1 MTSVVERGQCLTGEA
16 TAHEVQQVFRKMT
29 WRLLP
34 FLFVAYVINSIDRIN
49 ISFAKL
55 RMVEDLALT
64 DAAYGLGAAVF
75 FVGYLLF
82 EVPSNLYMQRVGARL
97 TIMRIMVLWGLVT
110 IGTSLV
116 SSATGLYIA
125 RFLLGVAE
133 AGFFPGVIL
142 YLTYWFPASRRG
154 RITSI
159 FIMAGIFAGI
169 VSGPLAGWI
178 MTHFHGW
185 AGLHDWQVLFV
196 FEGIPAVLL
205 GVLAWFWLVDKPQ
218 DAPWLSAHEKAIVQ
232 SQLAVEDVSKDN
244 AHASFRQLL
253 GDPRVLMAGLVFFCI
268 YSGTNTV
275 AYWMPSLIQSFGLAD
290 IGRIGLISSLPYC
303 IVLVAMYLL
312 GRSSDKHLERRWH
325 LALTMLVGA
334 ASFILLGIFQGNLEL
349 SVLFMSLG
357 AAACLSAVPLFWT
370 IPPAYLSGPVAAGGI
385 ALISSLGGIAAMIAP
400 VLVGAVKTRT
410 GSLFVAFDVIAGL
423 LVFGAT
429 VLLLGIPAK
438 LLHERTSNPI

>member
-1 MTSVVERGQCLTGEA
+1 MTSVVERGQCLTGA
-16 TAHEVQQVFRKMT
+16 VAAHEVQQIFRKIT

-55 RMVEDLALT
+55 RMAEDLVLS

-97 TIMRIMVLWGLVT
+97 TIMRIMVVWGLVT

-185 AGLHDWQVLFV
+185 AGLRDWQVLFV
-196 FEGIPAVLL
+196 FEGVPAVLL
-205 GVLAWFWLVDKPQ
+205 GVFAWVWLVDKPQ
-218 DAPWLSAHEKAIVQ
+218 DAPWLNDHEKAIVQ
-232 SQLAVEDVSKDN
+232 AQLAVEDVSKDN

-253 GDPRVLMAGLVFFCI
+253 RDPRVLLAGLVFFCI

-303 IVLVAMYLL
+303 IALVAMYLL

-325 LALTMLVGA
+325 LASTMLVGA
-334 ASFILLGIFQGNLEL
+334 GSFVLLGFFQGNLEL

-400 VLVGAVKTRT
+400 VLVGSIKTQT

-423 LVFGAT
+423 LVLGAI
-429 VLLLGIPAK
+429 VLLLGIPSRV
-438 LLHERTSNPI
+438 LHERARNPI

>member
-1 MTSVVERGQCLTGEA
+1 MNSVYEPGRPLLADAGTD
-16 TAHEVQQVFRKMT
+16 EVQRTYRRIT

-34 FLFVAYVINSIDRIN
+34 FLFLAYMINSIDRIN

-55 RMVEDLALT
+55 RMAEDLALS
-64 DAAYGLGAAVF
+64 DAAYGLGAAAF

-116 SSATGLYIA
+116 GSATGLYIA

-142 YLTYWFPASRRG
+142 YLTYWFPAARRG
-154 RITSI
+154 RITSV

-185 AGLHDWQVLFV
+185 AGLRDWQALFV
-196 FEGIPAVLL
+196 LEGVPAVLL
-205 GVLAWFWLVDKPQ
+205 GLFAWFWLDDKPHGVS
-218 DAPWLSAHEKAIVQ
+218 WLSAREKAIVQ
-232 SQLAVEDVSKDN
+232 AQLASEHAAGDGS
-244 AHASFRQLL
+244 HASFRHLL
-253 GDPRVLMAGLVFFCI
+253 RDPRVLMAGLVFFCI

-275 AYWMPSLIQSFGLAD
+275 AYWMPTLIQSLGLSD
-290 IGRIGLISSLPYC
+290 LGRIGLVSSLPYC
-303 IVLVAMYLL
+303 IALVAMYLL

-325 LALTMLVGA
+325 LALTMFTGA
-334 ASFILLGIFQGNLEL
+334 ACFLLLGLFQGNLPL
-349 SVLFMSLG
+349 SLAFMSLG

-370 IPPAYLSGPVAAGGI
+370 IPPAYLSGPLAAGGI
-385 ALISSLGGIAAMIAP
+385 ALISTLGGIAAMIAP

-423 LVFGAT
+423 LVLGAL
-429 VLLLGIPAK
+429 VLLLGIPAR
-438 LLHERTSNPI
+438 LLRERGKPD

>member
-1 MTSVVERGQCLTGEA
+1 MNSVYEPGRPALADAGLD
-16 TAHEVQQVFRKMT
+16 EVQRTYRKIT

-34 FLFVAYVINSIDRIN
+34 FLFLAYMINSIDRIN

-55 RMVEDLALT
+55 RMAEDLALS
-64 DAAYGLGAAVF
+64 DAAYGLGAAAF

-116 SSATGLYIA
+116 GSATGLYIA

-154 RITSI
+154 RITSV

-185 AGLHDWQVLFV
+185 AGLRDWQALFV
-196 FEGIPAVLL
+196 LEGVPAVLL
-205 GVLAWFWLVDKPQ
+205 GLFAWFWLDDKPHGVS
-218 DAPWLSAHEKAIVQ
+218 WLSAREKAIVQ
-232 SQLAVEDVSKDN
+232 AQLASEQATGCGS
-244 AHASFRQLL
+244 HASFRHLL
-253 GDPRVLMAGLVFFCI
+253 RDPRVLMAGLVFFCI

-275 AYWMPSLIQSFGLAD
+275 AYWMPTLIQSLGLSD
-290 IGRIGLISSLPYC
+290 LGRIGLVSSLPYC
-303 IVLVAMYLL
+303 IALVAMYLL

-325 LALTMLVGA
+325 LALTLFTGA
-334 ASFILLGIFQGNLEL
+334 ACFLLLGLFQGNLPL
-349 SVLFMSLG
+349 SLAFMSLG
-357 AAACLSAVPLFWT
+357 AAACLLAVPLFWT
-370 IPPAYLSGPVAAGGI
+370 IPPAYLSGPLAAGGI
-385 ALISSLGGIAAMIAP
+385 ALISTLGGIAAMIAP

-423 LVFGAT
+423 LVLGAL
-429 VLLLGIPAK
+429 VLLLGIPAR
-438 LLHERTSNPI
+438 LLRERGKPD

>member
-1 MTSVVERGQCLTGEA
+1 MNSVYEPGRPLLADAGTD
-16 TAHEVQQVFRKMT
+16 EVQRTYRRIT

-34 FLFVAYVINSIDRIN
+34 FLFLAYMINSIDRIN

-55 RMVEDLALT
+55 RMAEDLALS
-64 DAAYGLGAAVF
+64 DAAYGLGAAAF

-116 SSATGLYIA
+116 GSATGLYIA

-142 YLTYWFPASRRG
+142 YLTYWFPAARRG
-154 RITSI
+154 RITSV

-185 AGLHDWQVLFV
+185 AGLRDWQALFV
-196 FEGIPAVLL
+196 LEGVPAVLL
-205 GVLAWFWLVDKPQ
+205 GLFAWFWLDDKPHGVS
-218 DAPWLSAHEKAIVQ
+218 WLSAREKAIVQ
-232 SQLAVEDVSKDN
+232 AQLASEHAAGGGS
-244 AHASFRQLL
+244 HASFRHLL
-253 GDPRVLMAGLVFFCI
+253 RDPRVLMAGLVFFCI

-275 AYWMPSLIQSFGLAD
+275 AYWMPTLIQSLGLTD
-290 IGRIGLISSLPYC
+290 LGRIGLVSSLPYC
-303 IVLVAMYLL
+303 IALVAMYLL

-325 LALTMLVGA
+325 LALTMFTGA
-334 ASFILLGIFQGNLEL
+334 ACFLLLGLFQGNLPL
-349 SVLFMSLG
+349 SLAFMSLC

-370 IPPAYLSGPVAAGGI
+370 IPPAYLSGPLAAGGI
-385 ALISSLGGIAAMIAP
+385 ALISTLGGIAAMIAP

-423 LVFGAT
+423 LVLGAL
-429 VLLLGIPAK
+429 VLLLGIPAR
-438 LLHERTSNPI
+438 LLRERGKPD

>member
-1 MTSVVERGQCLTGEA
+1 M
-16 TAHEVQQVFRKMT
+16 
-29 WRLLP
+29 P
-34 FLFVAYVINSIDRIN
+34 FLFIAYVINSIDRIN

-55 RMVEDLALT
+55 RMAEDLALS

-110 IGTSLV
+110 MGTSLV

-185 AGLHDWQVLFV
+185 AGLRDWQVLFV

-205 GVLAWFWLVDKPQ
+205 GVFAWFWLVDKPE
-218 DAPWLSAHEKAIVQ
+218 DAPWLNTHEKAIVQ
-232 SQLAVEDVSKDN
+232 AQLAVEDVSQGN
-244 AHASFRQLL
+244 SHASFRQLL
-253 GDPRVLMAGLVFFCI
+253 GDPRVLLAGLVFFCI

-303 IVLVAMYLL
+303 IALVAMYLL

-334 ASFILLGIFQGNLEL
+334 ASFVLLGLFQGNVEL

-400 VLVGAVKTRT
+400 VLVGAVKTQT
-410 GSLFVAFDVIAGL
+410 GSLFIAFDVIAGL
-423 LVFGAT
+423 LVLGAT

-438 LLHERTSNPI
+438 LLHEHSRNPI

>member
-16 TAHEVQQVFRKMT
+16 AAHEVQQIFRKIA

-55 RMVEDLALT
+55 RMAEDLALS

-97 TIMRIMVLWGLVT
+97 TIMRIMMLWGLVT

-185 AGLHDWQVLFV
+185 AGLRDWQVLFV

-205 GVLAWFWLVDKPQ
+205 GLFAWFWLVDKPQ
-218 DAPWLSAHEKAIVQ
+218 DAPWLNDHEKAVVQ
-232 SQLAVEDVSKDN
+232 AQLEVENVIKGNS
-244 AHASFRQLL
+244 HASFRQLL
-253 GDPRVLMAGLVFFCI
+253 RDPRVLLAGLVFFCI

-303 IVLVAMYLL
+303 IALVAMYLL

-325 LALTMLVGA
+325 LASTMLVGA
-334 ASFILLGIFQGNLEL
+334 GSFVLLGLFQGNLEL
-349 SVLFMSLG
+349 SVLFMSVG

-385 ALISSLGGIAAMIAP
+385 ALISSLGGIAAMVAP
-400 VLVGAVKTRT
+400 VLVGAVKTQT

-438 LLHERTSNPI
+438 VLHEHTRNPI

>member
-1 MTSVVERGQCLTGEA
+1 MNSVYEPGRPLLADAGLD
-16 TAHEVQQVFRKMT
+16 EVQRTYRKIT

-34 FLFVAYVINSIDRIN
+34 FLFLAYMINSIDRIN

-55 RMVEDLALT
+55 RMAEDLALS
-64 DAAYGLGAAVF
+64 DAAYGLGAAAF

-116 SSATGLYIA
+116 GSATGLYIA

-142 YLTYWFPASRRG
+142 YLTYWFPAARRG
-154 RITSI
+154 RITSV

-185 AGLHDWQVLFV
+185 AGLRDWQALFV
-196 FEGIPAVLL
+196 LEGVPAVLL
-205 GVLAWFWLVDKPQ
+205 GLFAWFWLDDKPHGVS
-218 DAPWLSAHEKAIVQ
+218 WLSAREKAIVQ
-232 SQLAVEDVSKDN
+232 AQLASEHAAGGGS
-244 AHASFRQLL
+244 HASFRHLL
-253 GDPRVLMAGLVFFCI
+253 RDPRVLMAGLVFFCI

-275 AYWMPSLIQSFGLAD
+275 AYWMPTLIQSLGLSD
-290 IGRIGLISSLPYC
+290 LGRIGLVSSLPYC
-303 IVLVAMYLL
+303 IALVAMYLL

-325 LALTMLVGA
+325 LALTMFTGA
-334 ASFILLGIFQGNLEL
+334 ACFLLLGLFQGNLPL
-349 SVLFMSLG
+349 SLAFMSLG

-370 IPPAYLSGPVAAGGI
+370 IPPAYLSGPLAAGGI
-385 ALISSLGGIAAMIAP
+385 ALISTLGGIAAMIAP

-423 LVFGAT
+423 LVLGAL
-429 VLLLGIPAK
+429 VLLLGIPAR
-438 LLHERTSNPI
+438 LLRERGKPD

>member
-1 MTSVVERGQCLTGEA
+1 MNSVYEPGRPLLTDAG
-16 TAHEVQQVFRKMT
+16 TDEVQRTYRKIT

-34 FLFVAYVINSIDRIN
+34 FLFLAYMINSIDRIN

-55 RMVEDLALT
+55 RMAEDLALS
-64 DAAYGLGAAVF
+64 DAAYGFGAAAF

-116 SSATGLYIA
+116 GSATGLYIA

-154 RITSI
+154 RITSV

-185 AGLHDWQVLFV
+185 AGLRDWQALFV
-196 FEGIPAVLL
+196 IEGVPAVLL
-205 GVLAWFWLVDKPQ
+205 GLFAWFWLDDKPQ
-218 DAPWLSAHEKAIVQ
+218 GVNWLSAREKAIVQ
-232 SQLAVEDVSKDN
+232 AQLASEQVGAGGS
-244 AHASFRQLL
+244 HASFRHLL
-253 GDPRVLMAGLVFFCI
+253 RDPRVLMAGLVFFCI

-275 AYWMPSLIQSFGLAD
+275 AYWMPSLIQSLGLSD
-290 IGRIGLISSLPYC
+290 LGRIGLVSSLPYC
-303 IVLVAMYLL
+303 IALVAMYLL
-312 GRSSDKHLERRWH
+312 GRSSDRHLERRWH
-325 LALTMLVGA
+325 LALTLFTGA
-334 ASFILLGIFQGNLEL
+334 ACFLLLGLFQGNLVL
-349 SVLFMSLG
+349 SLLFMSLG

-370 IPPAYLSGPVAAGGI
+370 IPPAYLSGPMAAGGI
-385 ALISSLGGIAAMIAP
+385 ALISTLGGIAAMIAP
-400 VLVGAVKTRT
+400 VLVGAVKTHT

-423 LVFGAT
+423 LVLGAL
-429 VLLLGIPAK
+429 VLLLGIPAR
-438 LLHERTSNPI
+438 LLRERGTAD

>member
-1 MTSVVERGQCLTGEA
+1 MTSVVERGQCPTGEA
-16 TAHEVQQVFRKMT
+16 AAVEVQQTFRKIA

-34 FLFVAYVINSIDRIN
+34 FLFFAYVINSIDRIN

-55 RMVEDLALT
+55 RMAEDLALT
-64 DAAYGLGAAVF
+64 DAAYGLGAAAF

-110 IGTSLV
+110 IATSLV

-185 AGLHDWQVLFV
+185 AGLRDWQALFV
-196 FEGIPAVLL
+196 LEGIPAVLL
-205 GVLAWFWLVDKPQ
+205 GLFAWFWLADKPQ
-218 DAPWLSAHEKAIVQ
+218 DVAWLSEREKAIVKAQLEADQ
-232 SQLAVEDVSKDN
+232 SAKGST
-244 AHASFRQLL
+244 HASFRHLL
-253 GDPRVLMAGLVFFCI
+253 RDPRVLLAGLVFFCI

-275 AYWMPSLIQSFGLAD
+275 AYWMPSLIQSFGLTD

-303 IVLVAMYLL
+303 IALVAMYLL

-325 LALTMLVGA
+325 LASTMLVGA
-334 ASFILLGIFQGNLEL
+334 ASFVMLGLFQGNLEL

-357 AAACLSAVPLFWT
+357 AGACLSAVPLFWT

-400 VLVGAVKTRT
+400 VLVGSIKTQT
-410 GSLFVAFDVIAGL
+410 GSLFIAFDVIAGL
-423 LVFGAT
+423 LVFGAA
-429 VLLLGIPAK
+429 VLLLGIPAR
-438 LLHERTSNPI
+438 LLRERTHAPD